1 MKGVEFLN
9 TPLMIDTYLPP
20 IENNPGISHPA
31 KIIASDGKTY
41 FLKGNMSKN
50 NNNNKLFYMDAALAQ
65 EALSYRIANFFNIPT
80 PQIVYIKI
88 TEDDLV
94 NFPKLR
100 FVHNFQK
107 PGLYLASENTGSS
120 ELNKEFQQYY
130 YFYSHGFPG
139 NYFHG
144 FLSRIQN
151 KEDISKIIYFDI
163 LIANIDRYKNSGNLI
178 FKDVGDGNIMLAIDF
193 GYSFFGPYWSA
204 HEYYPN
210 IKKEELLH
218 HKYPNGLATSWPQ
231 FILQEMDLLGQQ
243 SYNSIFDA
251 LSKFMVFKE
260 NPFLK
265 SNHRAHELTNN
276 ILTKLIN
283 EIPNEWFVQGEYQK
297 NMYLQ
302 FISSQIKLMPSII
315 DYLVSAKNLNN
326 LNGGKL
332 KWETGKNII
341 SL

>member
-1 MKGVEFLN
+1 MKGVVFLN

-41 FLKGNMSKN
+41 FLKGNMSKDN
-50 NNNNKLFYMDAALAQ
+50 DNNKLFHMDAALAQ

-100 FVHNFQK
+100 FFHNFQK

-120 ELNKEFQQYY
+120 ELNKEFRQYY
-130 YFYSHGFPG
+130 HFYS
-139 NYFHG
+139 

-163 LIANIDRYKNSGNLI
+163 LIANIDRYKNPGNLI

-204 HEYYPN
+204 HEYYSN

-218 HKYPNGLATSWPQ
+218 HNYPNDLATSWPQ
-231 FILQEMDLLGQQ
+231 FILQQMNLLGQQ
-243 SYNSIFDA
+243 SSNSIFDA
-251 LSKFMVFKE
+251 LSKFIVFKE

-265 SNHRAHELTNN
+265 SNHQAHELSNN

-302 FISSQIKLMPSII
+302 FISSQIKLIPFII
-315 DYLVSAKNLNN
+315 DYLVSGRL
-326 LNGGKL
+326 
-332 KWETGKNII
+332 
-341 SL
+341 